1 MFEALAVPSR
11 AAVRDDRPFV
21 MLPELRFA
29 TAALQ
34 RLVHPGRTADRHGS
48 LTTLIGPRGSGKT
61 RLIAHTLSDLA
72 RQQPR
77 TRFVIQSAGDW
88 LALLASPDRQGG
100 ESTTYPSILVAEDA
114 DRTLA
119 NPEQADPFA
128 RWLDELLLHNV
139 RVLVTVSEPPGQTAA
154 FTPRLVSRLHAGLCV
169 RLPALSVESRK
180 RLARG
185 LVEPRQIGLADAVL
199 DWIAAQSPGTCRS
212 VTKLVDRLTQSVRPG
227 TALASLPAG
236 SPSEADEAGN
246 SRPALAVIAA
256 EVAAEF
262 DVPIGELRSD
272 ARDQALQ
279 LPRRC
284 AMWLAHEV
292 RWPMAQIGQF
302 FGRRTHASVSYS
314 CRELQR
320 QLAET
325 PTLSERLQ
333 RLQLRLVDR
342 QREECG

>member
-227 TALASLPAG
+227 TALA
-236 SPSEADEAGN
+236 
-246 SRPALAVIAA
+246 VIAA